1 MKKTYISPTAK
12 TITLMSQQSLL
23 VESLAIKGEAPSDID
38 TYDRA
43 KGTAWDDGFLDSDD
57 TNR

>member
-1 MKKTYISPTAK
+1 
-12 TITLMSQQSLL
+12 MSQQSLL